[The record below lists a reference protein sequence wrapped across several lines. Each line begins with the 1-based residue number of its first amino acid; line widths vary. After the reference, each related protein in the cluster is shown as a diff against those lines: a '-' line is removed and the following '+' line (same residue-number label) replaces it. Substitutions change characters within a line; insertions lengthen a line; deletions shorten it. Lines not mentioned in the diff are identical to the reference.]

1 MGDQSVLVIVADD
14 DRRLI
19 LRLVDALAK
28 IGAVGFDPPSLAEAA
43 VLVASRRAAVSADVD
58 RLLTAWTDEHPAEN
72 VLIVLVDGD
81 LQWDIAANS
90 FDAAASSALSRAAQ
104 LRFATRPLWL
114 DARGGVTARL
124 VTRMLAALAP
134 EDKADLPRAT
144 CQEGPRLAPSA
155 PSPGDASPSRVPFA
169 RTTKTRWRLIAVV
182 CAFLS
187 AIALLYAAL
196 ASDRDTGGSG
206 VSPDPVPPGSS
217 SGTSPWVFLVIG
229 LAVGLMLGLTIR
241 WQRRKRPRRA
251 AARARLRSP
260 DTTTS
265 TQEALPPPP
274 PPPAPPVRATV
285 FISHSFE
292 TDHQLALRLAADL
305 RADVDVWVAPESIA
319 PGESWLSSVERG
331 LGASRVFLALLSKA
345 SLASPWV
352 LKEIQAAMELEI
364 RSKLRLIPV
373 EVEDCEVPILL
384 RTYQTLRL
392 ATGYGELVEQTRRLV
407 NAPS

>member
-19 LRLVDALAK
+19 LRLVDALAE
-28 IGAVGFDPPSLAEAA
+28 IGAVGFDPPSLATAA
-43 VLVASRRAAVSADVD
+43 VLVASPRAAASADVD

-81 LQWDIAANS
+81 LQWDIEANS
-90 FDAAASSALSRAAQ
+90 FDAAASSALSRDAQ

-114 DARGGVTARL
+114 DARGGVTARF
-124 VTRMLAALAP
+124 VIRILAALAP
-134 EDKADLPRAT
+134 GEKVDLPRAMRL
-144 CQEGPRLAPSA
+144 EGPRLAPSA

-169 RTTKTRWRLIAVV
+169 RTTKTRWRLIAMVF
-182 CAFLS
+182 AFLS
-187 AIALLYAAL
+187 AIALLYVAL
-196 ASDRDTGGSG
+196 SDRDTGDSG
-206 VSPDPVPPGSS
+206 LSPDPVLPGSS

-241 WQRRKRPRRA
+241 WQRRQRPRRA

-265 TQEALPPPP
+265 TLAARPA
-274 PPPAPPVRATV
+274 PPAPPVRATV

-305 RADVDVWVAPESIA
+305 SADVDVWVAPESIA

-364 RSKLRLIPV
+364 RSKLRLVPV

-384 RTYQTLRL
+384 RTYQILRL
-392 ATGYGELVEQTRRLV
+392 AAGYGEVVEQTRRLV
-407 NAPS
+407 NAPR